1 MPIIPVFLSPRPS
14 RLPLRVRLAGAVER
28 LAASLAQPAP
38 SVVRE
43 TTQPADVEPEAL
55 AVPVDEADV
64 PDLAE
69 IEAAAAAYAK
79 AAEQA
84 RAADRGKRRAK
95 KVLDLVPAGRW
106 GGWLVERVPS
116 GRQTVDLEAVRA
128 TYARL
133 GLGEVPMKDAAPS
146 LKVSRA
152 ADTTPDAEL
161 ADAELRALAGA
172 R

>member
-1 MPIIPVFLSPRPS
+1 MSIFATLLAPRPS
-14 RLPLRVRLAGAVER
+14 RRPLRTRLAGAMER
-28 LAASLAQPAP
+28 LTASLTQPAP
-38 SVVRE
+38 SPTTDTAAALPAE
-43 TTQPADVEPEAL
+43 TAD
-55 AVPVDEADV
+55 AVDV
-64 PDLAE
+64 PELAE